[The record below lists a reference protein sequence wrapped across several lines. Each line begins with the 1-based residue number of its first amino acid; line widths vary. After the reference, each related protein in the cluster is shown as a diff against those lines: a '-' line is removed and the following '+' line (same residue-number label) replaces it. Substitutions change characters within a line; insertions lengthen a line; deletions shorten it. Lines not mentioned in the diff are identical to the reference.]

1 MCVTELACLTYIVI
15 FFTNDSSAL
24 LPCYVRRLSYC
35 LLPTNMLKCGAI
47 PLENIVMKKLIQSV
61 KGTREFYPEEMALR
75 NYLYDKVRSASQT
88 FGYQEWD
95 APFIEAI
102 DLYAAKSG
110 EELVKKQSFTFEDRG
125 GELVTLRPELT
136 PSLARMIAAKQG
148 ELNFPV
154 RWWSFGPFWRYEQ
167 PQKGRSREFFQ
178 WNVDLLGVNSPEA
191 DAELIAMGATFL
203 RSVGLSPEL
212 ALIYVNNRRLMDSE
226 FDALGITQEK
236 RLDVSN
242 LVDRRTKM
250 DPAKWD
256 AYALELGITQKQLD
270 GLKDILGNLDLW
282 KKSDELTRLFAALE
296 ALGVKDYVR
305 FDPNIMRGL
314 LYYTGTVFEAF
325 DVSGSLKRA
334 IFGGGRYDN
343 LLADVGGQPLSGV
356 GFAMGDVV
364 IGIILQEAGLVPE
377 FEPSPAQ
384 VLVTVFDEKLWMQSF
399 SLASEL
405 RNAGLKVMVYPEP
418 AKLPRQ
424 FKFADKMKMKVVVT
438 IGPDEAEKGLAAV
451 KNLSNGEQVIVTREA
466 VADEVRKI
474 L

>member
-1 MCVTELACLTYIVI
+1 MA
-15 FFTNDSSAL
+15 N
-24 LPCYVRRLSYC
+24 
-35 LLPTNMLKCGAI
+35 K
-47 PLENIVMKKLIQSV
+47 IQAV
-61 KGTREFYPEEMALR
+61 KGTREFYPEQMALR
-75 NYLYDKVRSASQT
+75 NFIYNKIRSAAQA

-95 APFIEAI
+95 APFIETI

-125 GELVTLRPELT
+125 GDFVTLRPELT

-148 ELNFPV
+148 ELTFPV

-167 PQKGRSREFFQ
+167 PQKGRTREFFQ
-178 WNVDLLGVNSPEA
+178 WNVDMLGVNSPEA
-191 DAELIAMGATFL
+191 DAELIAVGATFL
-203 RSVGLSPEL
+203 RSVGLSPER

-226 FDALGITQEK
+226 FDALGIPAEK

-250 DPAKWD
+250 EPAKWD
-256 AYALELGITQKQLD
+256 TYALDLGLNQAQLD
-270 GLKDILGNLDLW
+270 GLKSILGNYELW
-282 KKSDELTRLFAALE
+282 KNSDELVRLFATLE
-296 ALGVKDYVR
+296 ALGVKEYVR

-325 DVSGSLKRA
+325 DTSGSLKRA

-364 IGIILQEAGLVPE
+364 IGIILQEAGLAPE
-377 FEPSPAQ
+377 FIPSPAQ

-399 SLASEL
+399 ALAAEL
-405 RNAGLKVMVYPEP
+405 RAAGLNVMVSPEP
-418 AKLPRQ
+418 TKLPKQ
-424 FKFADKMKMKVVVT
+424 FKFADKMKMKIALVL
-438 IGPDEAEKGLAAV
+438 GPDEVEKGLVVV
-451 KNLSNGEQVIVTREA
+451 KNLVNGEQAQVKKEA
-466 VADEVRKI
+466 VLDSIKSVLKNA
-474 L
+474 